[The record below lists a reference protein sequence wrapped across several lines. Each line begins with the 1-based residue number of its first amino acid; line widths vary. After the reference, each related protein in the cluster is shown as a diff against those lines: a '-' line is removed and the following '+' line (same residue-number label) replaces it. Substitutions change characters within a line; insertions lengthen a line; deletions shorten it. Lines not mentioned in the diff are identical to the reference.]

1 MDATIGDEF
10 NILLAGELSA
20 LETYDLAMRRKF
32 DQRTEDDLIGCR
44 ASHEERVG
52 QLRQCVIDNGV
63 EPSNSAGPFG
73 AINSIIENSASNAKE
88 ALQLLEELEAERLVQ
103 YEAQRKIVS
112 PTVLPVLEN
121 YLLPAQHN
129 THLVISSRIRTF
141 PDLPEVA

>member
-1 MDATIGDEF
+1 MKRAIGTEF
-10 NILLAGELSA
+10 NILLSGELSA
-20 LETYDLAMRRKF
+20 VETYDLALRREYDVKT
-32 DQRTEDDLIGCR
+32 QDDLITCR
-44 ASHEERVG
+44 ASHDERVQ
-52 QLRQCVIDNGV
+52 QLRKCVLDNGE
-63 EPSNSAGPFG
+63 EPCSGSGPFG
-73 AINSIIENSASNAKE
+73 AIASMIEQSANTPKE

-103 YEAQRKIVS
+103 YESQLKLVS